1 MDIKILIEKLSLKV
15 YSKGKKDFFS
25 SGFTCDL
32 LSVVLANSPK
42 DSIWITVQRHIN
54 IIAVATLREITG
66 IIVSQGFEPTQDV
79 IDKANEEGI
88 YLLGSNLDSFTLSG
102 EIYKLL
108 KNG

>member
-1 MDIKILIEKLSLKV
+1 MDIKFLIQQLSLKV
-15 YSKGKKDFFS
+15 YSEGKKESFT

-42 DSIWITVQRHIN
+42 DSIWITVQRHVN
-54 IIAVATLREITG
+54 IIAVATLREISG
-66 IIVSQGFEPTQDV
+66 IIISQGFEPGEDV
-79 IDKANEEGI
+79 IKKAKEEGI